1 MNSIIDFIVSWK
13 DLITKVFGEHTLAAA
28 IVTIVAVAAF
38 YVLDHQ
44 VRKGK
49 RPTNLMIVFV
59 GWAILVPIVGLVMTI
74 LAKIWAILEAVFP
87 RIADALA
94 SFYKIYDQ
102 HPLLVLIIIV
112 VGFASYFLWRK
123 FRPSILPSRP
133 LRILALVGSVVLV
146 AHIVSPI
153 ANWVTPAPGPE
164 VKKDVGPK
172 LIESAASI
180 PSPLPPSQRASSMP
194 SPSAPSVSQP
204 IAPSVNASTPS
215 PPASIAASSA
225 HSASK

>member
-1 MNSIIDFIVSWK
+1 MNSVIDFIVSWK

-44 VRKGK
+44 IRKGR

-74 LAKIWAILEAVFP
+74 LAKIWAILEVVFP

-102 HPLLVLIIIV
+102 HPLLVLFIV
-112 VGFASYFLWRK
+112 VVGIASYFLWRK
-123 FRPSILPSRP
+123 FRPNLLPSRP
-133 LRILALVGSVVLV
+133 LRIVALTVAVVLA

-153 ANWVTPAPGPE
+153 ANWVSQAPGPA
-164 VKKDVGPK
+164 VKKNAVAKSNEP
-172 LIESAASI
+172 AASI
-180 PSPLPPSQRASSMP
+180 PSPLPSPQQASSMP
-194 SPSAPSVSQP
+194 SPSASSASKP
-204 IAPSVNASTPS
+204 IAPSVNASAPVPT
-215 PPASIAASSA
+215 ASNAASSA
-225 HSASK
+225 PTASK